1 MNGSNLF
8 IKKNRY
14 GIQSEYVYPFYF
26 YVGFWS
32 RFIAFSIDSLVVL
45 SLRTILLNFP
55 FYLFDISLGTMVSV
69 VYFISNIFVLLLYFT
84 LMTKW
89 MNGQTI
95 GKIIMGIRVVHIGE
109 EELSWT
115 TVVIRE
121 AFGRIILITI
131 PLLYLT
137 IFFTKYKQHFVDLL
151 CDTSVISEKIFR
163 ASSDAFVYIEN
174 NGLNHLSTSTEAA
187 DDIL

>member
-1 MNGSNLF
+1 
-8 IKKNRY
+8 
-14 GIQSEYVYPFYF
+14 
-26 YVGFWS
+26 
-32 RFIAFSIDSLVVL
+32 
-45 SLRTILLNFP
+45 
-55 FYLFDISLGTMVSV
+55 
-69 VYFISNIFVLLLYFT
+69 
-84 LMTKW
+84 
-89 MNGQTI
+89 
-95 GKIIMGIRVVHIGE
+95 MGIRVVHIGE

-131 PLLYLT
+131 PLLYLI